1 MDLRVLTWID
11 VRLDKVAN
19 HPSRWGARTAPDIH
33 SHFASGPKN
42 THPLDLL
49 AWSPSGFPWGHS
61 LRAKEGGSF
70 MGLVPDALRA
80 LAREEQGHL
89 GKGDSHGRRT
99 LAAERCIELILYIYS
114 IIKLHTDRDQEKQ
127 NTNLQ
132 GPG

>member
-1 MDLRVLTWID
+1 
-11 VRLDKVAN
+11 
-19 HPSRWGARTAPDIH
+19 
-33 SHFASGPKN
+33 
-42 THPLDLL
+42 
-49 AWSPSGFPWGHS
+49 
-61 LRAKEGGSF
+61 

-99 LAAERCIELILYIYS
+99 LAAERCIELILYIYIYINS
-114 IIKLHTDRDQEKQ
+114 IIQLHTDRDQEKQ